1 MAASNSSSL
10 TAVPSTRVEAQQR
23 IADTKIVYVVFF
35 FFVIGLLS
43 TIKALCSFDMW
54 LKKSISSFN

>member
-43 TIKALCSFDMW
+43 TIKALYSFDMW